1 LYYWHREAK
10 NSQAEVDY
18 VIQNQDAIVPIEV
31 KAGTKGAMQS
41 MFLFMDEK
49 KSDWGVRLS
58 LENFTEF
65 DRVKVIPLYAVS
77 NLNSTTIPQS
87 TNQLH

>member
-1 LYYWHREAK
+1 
-10 NSQAEVDY
+10 VDY
-18 VIQNQDAIVPIEV
+18 VIQNQDAIAPIEV

-49 KSDWGVRLS
+49 KSDWGLRLS

-65 DRVKVIPLYAVS
+65 DRVKVMPLYAVS
-77 NLNSTTIPQS
+77 NLNSTTILPS